1 MLSQKEKGEKTM
13 LEMLYEK
20 RYFKK
25 ERNDTIYVETIPLE
39 HDYAI
44 EYRYDFELYKL
55 GKYGKTTIS
64 LIKVIKN
71 DYGNHTSTL
80 LESAVEHGTVVAS
93 TIKTLPMR
101 DFTEQTRFGY
111 NAFLEALERYN
122 MMVRGLMI
130 TTAKDI
136 TV

>member
-1 MLSQKEKGEKTM
+1 M

-25 ERNDTIYVETIPLE
+25 ERNDTIFVETIPLE

-64 LIKVIKN
+64 LIKVNKN
-71 DYGNHTSTL
+71 DYGNHTSTI
-80 LESAVEHGTVVAS
+80 LESFVENSKVIAS
-93 TIKTLPMR
+93 TIRTLPMR
-101 DFTEQTRFGY
+101 DFTEQTRFGN
-111 NAFLEALERYN
+111 NAFLEAIERYN
-122 MMVRGLMI
+122 MLVRGLMI
-130 TTAKDI
+130 TTTPKEKESE
-136 TV
+136 